1 MEKKK
6 IVFMNMKLNLELSKE
21 NASSGSLI
29 KGVNNLMKNQ
39 EKVNEDLSDQM
50 ADWQDYLNQEKEARD
65 LWSQMAEIG
74 VDKNEIDDDYA
85 QYEKEI
91 NEEEAQKVQNQF
103 AGIPNANIQKSSNVQ
118 PQKKEDKFMSAM
130 EDALNI

>member
-1 MEKKK
+1 
-6 IVFMNMKLNLELSKE
+6 
-21 NASSGSLI
+21 
-29 KGVNNLMKNQ
+29 MKNQ

-103 AGIPNANIQKSSNVQ
+103 ASIPNANIQKSSNVQ